1 MGMARPVKQK
11 FFYRERKSMI
21 YEHWLYDDAILRTE
35 LLALAIIG
43 LLVFLDKRKRAKK
56 ESARRRYLR
65 AWINSNLHV

>member
-1 MGMARPVKQK
+1 LN
-11 FFYRERKSMI
+11 
-21 YEHWLYDDAILRTE
+21 YEHWLLDDAILRTE
-35 LLALAIIG
+35 LLALAVIG